1 MQQLKITQSV
11 TVRTQTIGQYLA
23 DISRYPMITPDEET
37 DLAARIQAGSEA
49 AFNRLV
55 EANLRFVVS
64 VAKQYQGHGLDLP
77 DLIENGNVG
86 LMKAAR
92 RFDPTRGFK
101 FISYAVWWIRQSIL
115 QGISDQAR
123 MVRMPLNQVGLAN
136 RAAKVKASFLQENE
150 REPTDGELAELMD
163 IDPYKLGETL
173 RSSAPHRSFDTPFG
187 EDGDGTLLDIVPDTS
202 IPGADASM
210 ERDSLSSDLDDVMRI
225 LAPRE
230 KEILRM
236 AFGIG
241 CPEKTLEEIG
251 SEFDLTRER
260 VRQIREKAI
269 RKMSSPAVRSRLR
282 HHL

>member
-101 FISYAVWWIRQSIL
+101 FISYAV
-115 QGISDQAR
+115 
-123 MVRMPLNQVGLAN
+123 
-136 RAAKVKASFLQENE
+136 
-150 REPTDGELAELMD
+150 
-163 IDPYKLGETL
+163 
-173 RSSAPHRSFDTPFG
+173 
-187 EDGDGTLLDIVPDTS
+187 
-202 IPGADASM
+202 
-210 ERDSLSSDLDDVMRI
+210 
-225 LAPRE
+225 
-230 KEILRM
+230 
-236 AFGIG
+236 
-241 CPEKTLEEIG
+241 
-251 SEFDLTRER
+251 
-260 VRQIREKAI
+260 
-269 RKMSSPAVRSRLR
+269 
-282 HHL
+282 

>member
-11 TVRTQTIGQYLA
+11 TVRTQTISQYLA

-136 RAAKVKASFLQENE
+136 KAVKVKASFLQENE

-163 IDPYKLGETL
+163 VAPFKLGEIL

-187 EDGDGTLLDIVPDTS
+187 EDGDGTLQDIVPDTS
-202 IPGADASM
+202 LPGADASM
-210 ERDSLSSDLDDVMRI
+210 ERDSLSSDLADVMRI

-230 KEILRM
+230 REILRM

-251 SEFDLTRER
+251 SELDLTRER